1 MKVITSYHGP
11 DNLYTKVFVAS
22 EEGFNVTS
30 TIICGKKECALIDT
44 QWTKANALRVVAEIL
59 ETGLDLKWIFATHAH
74 PDHYWGMGEI
84 SRFFPNAKCYAP
96 APVVTLYGH
105 QYQGKLDEW
114 ENVIGST
121 NLPRTQCECLEAL
134 PGSELELEGEKVEII
149 RCMGDLMW
157 NTIAWIPSI
166 KTVVGSDVIFNQ
178 AHPFT
183 CEVTKNQRKL
193 WMKDIEAI
201 RALNADVI
209 IPGHMREDMPLDD
222 SSLEFME
229 QYLTATEEELERNSD
244 AAGFFYAMFKR
255 FPYATLL
262 NYSNEMNAEVLLGGR
277 EWNWNE
283 DPDPKWLEIPVA
295 WPDDPGI
302 YV

>member
-59 ETGLDLKWIFATHAH
+59 ETGLELKWIFATHAH

-134 PGSELELEGEKVEII
+134 PGTELELEGEKVEII

-166 KTVVGSDVIFNQ
+166 
-178 AHPFT
+178 
-183 CEVTKNQRKL
+183 
-193 WMKDIEAI
+193 
-201 RALNADVI
+201 
-209 IPGHMREDMPLDD
+209 
-222 SSLEFME
+222 
-229 QYLTATEEELERNSD
+229 
-244 AAGFFYAMFKR
+244 
-255 FPYATLL
+255 
-262 NYSNEMNAEVLLGGR
+262 
-277 EWNWNE
+277 
-283 DPDPKWLEIPVA
+283 
-295 WPDDPGI
+295 
-302 YV
+302 